1 MMSFLK
7 LKNNG
12 EPCTSRGVSTVRR
25 EDWTNLPSK
34 DGKAVLSYSTVYIMP
49 RLQKTKMAMKPMEYL
64 RCWQK
69 Q

>member
-34 DGKAVLSYSTVYIMP
+34 DGKAVLSYSTLYIMP
-49 RLQKTKMAMKPMEYL
+49 RSQKIKTALKPMEPLKYWL
-64 RCWQK
+64 K
-69 Q
+69 P

>member
-12 EPCTSRGVSTVRR
+12 EPCTSRGVSAVRR

-34 DGKAVLSYSTVYIMP
+34 DGKAVLSYSTVYITP
-49 RLQKTKMAMKPMEYL
+49 RSVKIKME
-64 RCWQK
+64 
-69 Q
+69 

>member
-34 DGKAVLSYSTVYIMP
+34 DGKAVLSYSTVYITP
-49 RLQKTKMAMKPMEYL
+49 RSLKIKMGSKPMQRL
-64 RCWQK
+64 KSWQK
-69 Q
+69 P